1 MRSAVGG
8 ADGSRTHDLSIANA
22 ALSQLSYGPGK
33 DAEVY
38 PRRFRLATIMR
49 KRFGECRTRRHPR
62 ARGNGMLPSVV
73 PGKYDAVIPFRMSEM
88 HDPLPLLSPH
98 HVSAGE
104 PRPPHDAAGQLGLPL
119 QPVVRALFT

>member
-49 KRFGECRTRRHPR
+49 
-62 ARGNGMLPSVV
+62 SVSANAV
-73 PGKYDAVIPFRMSEM
+73 RAVIPALAATACCRRS
-88 HDPLPLLSPH
+88 SPA
-98 HVSAGE
+98 STM
-104 PRPPHDAAGQLGLPL
+104 P
-119 QPVVRALFT
+119 